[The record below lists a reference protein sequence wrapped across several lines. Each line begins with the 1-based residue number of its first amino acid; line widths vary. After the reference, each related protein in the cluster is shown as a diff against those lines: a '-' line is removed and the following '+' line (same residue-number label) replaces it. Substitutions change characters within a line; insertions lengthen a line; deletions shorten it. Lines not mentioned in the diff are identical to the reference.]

1 MTSLRQQMTDAMVL
15 RGFAARTQEAYL
27 ACVVA
32 LARHYRRPPDALTT
46 DELQAY
52 LLHLITERKQ
62 AYASVNQ
69 AACAFR
75 FIYERVLQ
83 RPNARLDIPMAKV
96 PKRLPQILARA
107 EVARLIGAAR
117 SLRSRTLLMTTYAAG
132 LRVSE
137 VCALQVDGHRERRG
151 SDVPQGAPGQR
162 QPGSLH
168 AALAASARHPA
179 PLLAEQPSAPVAVSQ
194 SRRHGTDRRH
204 HRTTHLRRRA

>member
-1 MTSLRQQMTDAMVL
+1 MKSLRQQMTDAMVL

-32 LARHYRRPPDALTT
+32 LARHYRRPPDVLTT

-83 RPNARLDIPMAKV
+83 RPNARLDIFMAKV
-96 PKRLPQILARA
+96 PKRLPQIL
-107 EVARLIGAAR
+107 V
-117 SLRSRTLLMTTYAAG
+117 
-132 LRVSE
+132 
-137 VCALQVDGHRERRG
+137 
-151 SDVPQGAPGQR
+151 
-162 QPGSLH
+162 
-168 AALAASARHPA
+168 
-179 PLLAEQPSAPVAVSQ
+179 
-194 SRRHGTDRRH
+194 
-204 HRTTHLRRRA
+204 